1 MSDTLD
7 FDLPKHRSSVIKV
20 IGVGGGGSNAVNYMK
35 LQGIRGVDFIVC
47 NTDAQALA
55 HSPVETKIQLG
66 ADLTEGLGAG
76 ANPQIG
82 EKAAL
87 ESYEVIQA
95 ALQSQTKMV
104 FITAGMGGGTGT
116 GAAPVIAK
124 AAREL
129 GILTVGIVTAPFA
142 FEGGLR
148 QRQAEAGVD
157 KLKENVDSLIV
168 INNNKLREVY
178 GNLGF
183 KAGFNKADEVL
194 ATAAKGIAEVITHH
208 YNVNIDLRDA
218 RTVLH
223 NSGTAIMGSAKASGP
238 DRAMSAVQ
246 EALDSPLLNDNH
258 IHGARHVLLLIV
270 SGSGQHEITFDEI
283 GEIND
288 YIQDQA
294 GRQVDIIMGIGED
307 EHLGDAVQV
316 TVIATGFSASNPVG
330 AIAPAVPETIVYDLD
345 EDKPLNAVPK
355 APAPKVASSPNAQID
370 LFDAIEDQPLPEDPK
385 SANRPHAMGLPIA
398 EQPLERTPLSED
410 ADPVVHHLDELDT
423 ITPEVEETPGSGA
436 AEAPEAHLPL
446 STIEEDLE
454 APWET
459 PLADSSTEALNS
471 IDSVDLA
478 ATDSPVLLPT
488 AEDGAFESMTDPIE
502 ATEADLEETPPMSME
517 PLALDELENEEDSPA
532 YETPAFDMSHSVEWD
547 FEKPLSGEPAN
558 ESEEVSIFALDEDD
572 SEEGPS
578 FLWDAQEGFDAF
590 SLDAPEDEF
599 IPEFVAPIVPIMLT
613 ENESAVDAPVMG
625 EVEHDL
631 SLPSADDAAEEG
643 VTMAD
648 MHAEVDAPQ
657 DALQMEAAFPE
668 PEDPTMDAEETTE
681 APHLDQPEI
690 RAEDRSEVADEAQ
703 GEERPVRRE
712 VSSFNLEDLRALEAS
727 LAGHSAPTAENVPAD
742 LPADLEGAPEAISD
756 VYEAPSTTP
765 AQVENI
771 FRATE
776 APALDP
782 EAALPSNRPEV
793 STEVPRTT
801 GHDESG
807 FELKVVQ
814 PAPRGPVSLDPEND
828 PISREQL
835 QRLSAERRAYLQN
848 YNHSFQ
854 NTVQALVSEQEW
866 DTPSYERKGMD
877 VAPKAY
883 SKESNLGQTGISGDK
898 KDIEFRQH
906 NSFLHDNVD

>member
-148 QRQAEAGVD
+148 QRQAEAGVE

-208 YNVNIDLRDA
+208 YSVNIDLRDA

-238 DRAMSAVQ
+238 DRAMTAVQ
-246 EALDSPLLNDNH
+246 DALDSPLLNDNH

-330 AIAPAVPETIVYDLD
+330 TISPAVPETIVYDLD
-345 EDKPLNAVPK
+345 GEKPLNEVPK
-355 APAPKVASSPNAQID
+355 LPTSKATSAPNAQID

-385 SANRPHAMGLPIA
+385 SASRHNPVVIPIA
-398 EQPLERTPLSED
+398 EQPLEAVTHAPEDSE
-410 ADPVVHHLDELDT
+410 PVVHQLEDKESSEFREEDPSFST
-423 ITPEVEETPGSGA
+423 ADSETPAWEESL
-436 AEAPEAHLPL
+436 EIDAPMAQ
-446 STIEEDLE
+446 
-454 APWET
+454 
-459 PLADSSTEALNS
+459 ADSDVPPNRDDTETTLW
-471 IDSVDLA
+471 DG
-478 ATDSPVLLPT
+478 PV
-488 AEDGAFESMTDPIE
+488 AEEPED
-502 ATEADLEETPPMSME
+502 ET
-517 PLALDELENEEDSPA
+517 PA
-532 YETPAFDMSHSVEWD
+532 YEAPAFDMSHTVEWD
-547 FEKPLSGEPAN
+547 FENPLPGEPTD
-558 ESEEVSIFALDEDD
+558 EQEEGSVYELEDEDR
-572 SEEGPS
+572 PS
-578 FLWDAQEGFDAF
+578 FQWDSDDRFDAF

-599 IPEFVAPIVPIMLT
+599 IPEVPTPSIPEIIDLSPTVDVGMSDT
-613 ENESAVDAPVMG
+613 PKAEDAIAERESHGISSEISPLEADTHVEPEMRDAEHPEEDDDSAFDAPTS
-625 EVEHDL
+625 EVEIP
-631 SLPSADDAAEEG
+631 PS
-643 VTMAD
+643 
-648 MHAEVDAPQ
+648 
-657 DALQMEAAFPE
+657 
-668 PEDPTMDAEETTE
+668 
-681 APHLDQPEI
+681 
-690 RAEDRSEVADEAQ
+690 
-703 GEERPVRRE
+703 RRE
-712 VSSFNLEDLRALEAS
+712 VSTFNLEDLRALEAS
-727 LAGHSAPTAENVPAD
+727 LSASPE
-742 LPADLEGAPEAISD
+742 EAPEVSD
-756 VYEAPSTTP
+756 NPV
-765 AQVENI
+765 I
-771 FRATE
+771 ATSDSPMAKGASE
-776 APALDP
+776 DEEVLEVTEEVHVQSSVQPTLDP
-782 EAALPSNRPEV
+782 EAALPTSLPE
-793 STEVPRTT
+793 TAERQAAPTFT
-801 GHDESG
+801 APDESG

-814 PAPRGPVSLDPEND
+814 QAPKGPISIDPEND

-854 NTVQALVSEQEW
+854 NTVQAMVSEQEL
-866 DTPSYERKGMD
+866 DSTPSYERKGMD

-883 SKESNLGQTGISGDK
+883 SKESSLGQTGISGDK
-898 KDIEFRQH
+898 KDIEFRAH

>member
-355 APAPKVASSPNAQID
+355 APAPKVASGPNAQID

-385 SANRPHAMGLPIA
+385 SANRPNMMGLPMA
-398 EQPLERTPLSED
+398 EQPLERTPLPED
-410 ADPVVHHLDELDT
+410 AEPVVHHLDEVDADT
-423 ITPEVEETPGSGA
+423 SVADALHAEGA
-436 AEAPEAHLPL
+436 QEGDDAEASEAHFPLPTL
-446 STIEEDLE
+446 EEDLD

-459 PLADSSTEALNS
+459 PLAEPSADVFDSEEVAPIDHPAPMPTTEVES
-471 IDSVDLA
+471 
-478 ATDSPVLLPT
+478 
-488 AEDGAFESMTDPIE
+488 FESMTDPIE
-502 ATEADLEETPPMSME
+502 VHEAEMEKVPTMSME
-517 PLALDELENEEDSPA
+517 PLALDTLDNEEDSPA
-532 YETPAFDMSHSVEWD
+532 YETPAFDMSHTVEWD

-558 ESEEVSIFALDEDD
+558 ESEEVSIFALDDEDA
-572 SEEGPS
+572 EEGPS
-578 FLWDAQEGFDAF
+578 FLWDAHERFDAF

-599 IPEFVAPIVPIMLT
+599 IPEF
-613 ENESAVDAPVMG
+613 SAPVVPEIHPEVDGLVDDLALG
-625 EVEHDL
+625 EVGHDVSEEVDIL
-631 SLPSADDAAEEG
+631 EDLHAE
-643 VTMAD
+643 AD
-648 MHAEVDAPQ
+648 MSHDFRPAEAT
-657 DALQMEAAFPE
+657 LPE
-668 PEDPTMDAEETTE
+668 REDLTMDAEKT
-681 APHLDQPEI
+681 AAASDFDQPEI
-690 RAEDRSEVADEAQ
+690 QAEERSEVANEAQ
-703 GEERPVRRE
+703 EEERPVRRE

-727 LAGHSAPTAENVPAD
+727 LAGHAAPVAENIHAD
-742 LPADLEGAPEAISD
+742 SPTNEAEAAEDISD
-756 VYEAPSTTP
+756 IVEAPKAITT
-765 AQVENI
+765 QVESS
-771 FRATE
+771 FSATE
-776 APALDP
+776 APVLDP
-782 EAALPSNRPEV
+782 EAALPSSRPEISV
-793 STEVPRTT
+793 EVPRTT
-801 GHDESG
+801 GRDESG

-866 DTPSYERKGMD
+866 DTPSFERKGMD

-898 KDIEFRQH
+898 KDIEFRAH

>member
-76 ANPQIG
+76 ANPSIG

-148 QRQAEAGVD
+148 QRQAETGVD

-238 DRAMSAVQ
+238 DRAMTAVQ
-246 EALDSPLLNDNH
+246 DALDSPLLNDNH

-270 SGSGQHEITFDEI
+270 SGSGHHEITFDEI

-288 YIQDQA
+288 FIQDQA

-307 EHLGDAVQV
+307 EQLGDAVQV

-355 APAPKVASSPNAQID
+355 APSSKTANGPTVQID
-370 LFDAIEDQPLPEDPK
+370 LFDAIENLPLPEDPK
-385 SANRPHAMGLPIA
+385 SANRPISTGLPIA
-398 EQPLERTPLSED
+398 EQPLDPVHPVATSQ
-410 ADPVVHHLDELDT
+410 PVVHQL
-423 ITPEVEETPGSGA
+423 
-436 AEAPEAHLPL
+436 
-446 STIEEDLE
+446 EDLE
-454 APWET
+454 AYDPASDAVVAGT
-459 PLADSSTEALNS
+459 DDSNHSE
-471 IDSVDLA
+471 
-478 ATDSPVLLPT
+478 TDSIAPSSELSQAGNT
-488 AEDGAFESMTDPIE
+488 HF
-502 ATEADLEETPPMSME
+502 EETAAWDHTDDDAP
-517 PLALDELENEEDSPA
+517 EDDVAA
-532 YETPAFDMSHSVEWD
+532 YESPAFDMSHTVEWD
-547 FEKPLSGEPAN
+547 FVQPLSGESTDEA
-558 ESEEVSIFALDEDD
+558 EERSFFALDE
-572 SEEGPS
+572 EGVEDRPS
-578 FLWDAQEGFDAF
+578 FRWDTEDSFDAF
-590 SLDAPEDEF
+590 NLDAHPEAI
-599 IPEFVAPIVPIMLT
+599 IPEIPGPLVPELATIEDHPSATLSPGENPGELNGVLETMVKNSDQETTDIHQASEEPFYEIDVRLDTEEVGSQIELGVPTESAATSGT
-613 ENESAVDAPVMG
+613 EN
-625 EVEHDL
+625 
-631 SLPSADDAAEEG
+631 LPE
-643 VTMAD
+643 
-648 MHAEVDAPQ
+648 
-657 DALQMEAAFPE
+657 
-668 PEDPTMDAEETTE
+668 
-681 APHLDQPEI
+681 
-690 RAEDRSEVADEAQ
+690 
-703 GEERPVRRE
+703 RRE
-712 VSSFNLEDLRALEAS
+712 VSTFNLEDLRALEAS
-727 LAGHSAPTAENVPAD
+727 LSE
-742 LPADLEGAPEAISD
+742 APEAA
-756 VYEAPSTTP
+756 VQVGAPTS
-765 AQVENI
+765 QGRI
-771 FRATE
+771 
-776 APALDP
+776 LDP
-782 EAALPSNRPEV
+782 ETALPTAHPEG
-793 STEVPRTT
+793 SATDSDQPLGR
-801 GHDESG
+801 DESG
-807 FELKVVQ
+807 FELKIVQ
-814 PAPRGPVSLDPEND
+814 QAPRGPVSLDPEND

-835 QRLSAERRAYLQN
+835 QRLVSERRAYLQH

-854 NTVQALVSEQEW
+854 NTVQTLVSEQEW
-866 DTPSYERKGMD
+866 DSPSFERKGID

-883 SKESNLGQTGISGDK
+883 SKESSLGQTGISGEK
-898 KDIEFRQH
+898 KDIEFRAH